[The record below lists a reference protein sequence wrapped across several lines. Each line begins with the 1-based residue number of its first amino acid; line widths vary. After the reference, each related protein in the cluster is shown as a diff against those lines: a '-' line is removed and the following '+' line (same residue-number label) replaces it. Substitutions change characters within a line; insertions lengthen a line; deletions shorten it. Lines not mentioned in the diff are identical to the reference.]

1 MPPVDRSGKTLPPTL
16 PESELPSI
24 PFRLDNQASGFV
36 PCLMLAISAAPSPA
50 DGLVRFLPYRQAAR
64 ESKAH
69 QKLMLIYFTD
79 PHCGPCRALENQVFA
94 KPEAAA
100 TINSSF
106 FPVKVVMN
114 GPAPVPAETLR
125 LIKQFGVQGA
135 PSVVILSPSGSEL
148 RRFGWLGR
156 TETIGLLNRFALTQG
171 AVRNAP

>member
-1 MPPVDRSGKTLPPTL
+1 MTPLLVGIMVAFVAASSPT
-16 PESELPSI
+16 
-24 PFRLDNQASGFV
+24 DGFV
-36 PCLMLAISAAPSPA
+36 H
-50 DGLVRFLPYRQAAR
+50 FLPYREAVR

-79 PHCGPCRALENQVFA
+79 PHCGPCRALENQVFS
-94 KPEAAA
+94 KPEAAV
-100 TINSSF
+100 TINSGF

-135 PSVVILSPSGSEL
+135 PSVIIVSPSGSEL

-171 AVRNAP
+171 AVQNAP